1 MIKNKLPDTNLTLSD
16 FHYDLPESY
25 IAQTPV
31 EPRDSSR
38 LMIVDRNAPAGKVEH
53 RFFRDIIEY
62 LHPNDVLVVNDTRVL
77 PARIVGHRTYRYTDS
92 GETVPTGSTAPVE
105 LLLLRQIENDVW
117 ETLAGPGKRAK
128 PGDIISFG
136 DDLLLGHIESIGD
149 SGCRIVRFTVCENCE
164 TVYDALHQLGTMPLP
179 PYITERLQDPERY
192 QTVYS
197 REEGSAAAPTA
208 GLHFTSELL
217 DRIRAKGVDVVP
229 VLLHVGLGT
238 FRPVKE
244 EHIEDHEMHSEFI
257 RVSED
262 AAARINAGRA
272 AGGRII
278 AVGTTSCRV
287 LESASD
293 DNGILHPV
301 ATDTGIFIYP
311 GYRFKMVDA
320 LITNFHLPE
329 STLLMLVSALAGR
342 ERILAAYEEA
352 VRQKYRFFS
361 FGDAMLIQ

>member
-1 MIKNKLPDTNLTLSD
+1 M
-16 FHYDLPESY
+16 
-25 IAQTPV
+25 
-31 EPRDSSR
+31 
-38 LMIVDRNAPAGKVEH
+38 
-53 RFFRDIIEY
+53 
-62 LHPNDVLVVNDTRVL
+62 L
-77 PARIVGHRTYRYTDS
+77 PARIVGHRTYRHTDS

-128 PGDIISFG
+128 LGDIISFG

-229 VLLHVGLGT
+229 VCCMSGL
-238 FRPVKE
+238 V
-244 EHIEDHEMHSEFI
+244 HSDRSRKNILKIMKCIQSLFVYQRMQQ
-257 RVSED
+257 RVSAQD
-262 AAARINAGRA
+262 AQRA
-272 AGGRII
+272 A
-278 AVGTTSCRV
+278 V
-287 LESASD
+287 
-293 DNGILHPV
+293 
-301 ATDTGIFIYP
+301 
-311 GYRFKMVDA
+311 
-320 LITNFHLPE
+320 
-329 STLLMLVSALAGR
+329 
-342 ERILAAYEEA
+342 
-352 VRQKYRFFS
+352 
-361 FGDAMLIQ
+361 

>member
-53 RFFRDIIEY
+53 RVFRDIIEY

-77 PARIVGHRTYRYTDS
+77 PAHIVGHRTYRYTDS

-179 PYITERLQDPERY
+179 PYITE
-192 QTVYS
+192 
-197 REEGSAAAPTA
+197 
-208 GLHFTSELL
+208 
-217 DRIRAKGVDVVP
+217 
-229 VLLHVGLGT
+229 
-238 FRPVKE
+238 
-244 EHIEDHEMHSEFI
+244 
-257 RVSED
+257 
-262 AAARINAGRA
+262 
-272 AGGRII
+272 
-278 AVGTTSCRV
+278 
-287 LESASD
+287 
-293 DNGILHPV
+293 
-301 ATDTGIFIYP
+301 
-311 GYRFKMVDA
+311 
-320 LITNFHLPE
+320 
-329 STLLMLVSALAGR
+329 
-342 ERILAAYEEA
+342 
-352 VRQKYRFFS
+352 
-361 FGDAMLIQ
+361 